1 MSFVPFIVLEVL
13 LILSVLALFLWRKS
27 VAREEDDSIHMLH
40 GTAGV
45 SQHQQAI
52 SQKLDVIDKW
62 GKIVTA
68 VTVIFGLLLGAAY
81 MYSSFVKGP
90 SQGL

>member
-1 MSFVPFIVLEVL
+1 MSFVPFIVLESL
-13 LILSVLALFLWRKS
+13 LILSVLALFIWRKM
-27 VAREEDDSIHMLH
+27 VARAEDDDIHMLH
-40 GTAGV
+40 GTTGV
-45 SQHQQAI
+45 SQQQQMI

-81 MYSSFVKGP
+81 MYSSFLSGP